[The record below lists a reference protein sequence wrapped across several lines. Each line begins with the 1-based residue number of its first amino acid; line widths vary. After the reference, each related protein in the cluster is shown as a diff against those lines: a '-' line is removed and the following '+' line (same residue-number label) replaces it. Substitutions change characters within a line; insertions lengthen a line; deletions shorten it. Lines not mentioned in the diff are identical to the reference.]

1 MKWDFSLR
9 GFEVCVLALW
19 LADLSTLLDGEVHFI
34 DWA

>member
-1 MKWDFSLR
+1 MKRDFSMT

-19 LADLSTLLDGEVHFI
+19 LAGLSRSFDGEVHFI